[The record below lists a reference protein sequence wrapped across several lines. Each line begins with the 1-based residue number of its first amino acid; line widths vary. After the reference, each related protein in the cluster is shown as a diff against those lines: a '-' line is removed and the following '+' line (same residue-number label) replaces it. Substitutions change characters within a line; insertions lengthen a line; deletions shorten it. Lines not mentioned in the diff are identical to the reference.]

1 MDTKDLLRSGL
12 ARAWSSFEMTLDGLS
27 DAELLLRPVDGANHL
42 AWQLGHFVASEHQLG
57 EMITTGS
64 MPPLPEGF
72 ADRYTKETAADDDP
86 AHFLSRAEYM
96 SLYSAQREGLLEQL
110 DKFGLT
116 RGIFS
121 RPYGTVDSLSNLKP
135 SNKLLGYCHKVPPG
149 QDLTQFDHDGTAES
163 DGLRR
168 DRLAKQPLTG
178 RRGGAQRSRGFPSP
192 SPSPNPSPQRC
203 RFR

>member
-1 MDTKDLLRSGL
+1 MEFPMDTKDLLRSGL
-12 ARAWSSFEMTLDGLS
+12 ARAWSSFEMTQDGLS

-42 AWQLGHFVASEHQLG
+42 AWQLGHLVASEHRLG

-110 DKFGLT
+110 DKIPAADLDKPAPDWMQQIAANVGN
-116 RGIFS
+116 IFMLAGDHQLMHS
-121 RPYGTVDSLSNLKP
+121 GQCTVVRRKLGKP
-135 SNKLLGYCHKVPPG
+135 IV
-149 QDLTQFDHDGTAES
+149 F
-163 DGLRR
+163 
-168 DRLAKQPLTG
+168 
-178 RRGGAQRSRGFPSP
+178 
-192 SPSPNPSPQRC
+192 
-203 RFR
+203 